1 VPIRRIVWTGQ
12 GVKVYDP
19 NPTETEI
26 CELYSGRNG
35 VAARIVKVTRQ
46 VTPQPGG
53 RQREIVTREEITFNK
68 RAGEPPVEK
77 VVQVGQEVRDLARAP
92 QD

>member
-19 NPTETEI
+19 APADAEI
-26 CELYSGRNG
+26 CELYSGRDG

-46 VTPQPGG
+46 VIQQPGG
-53 RQREIVTREEITFNK
+53 RRQEIITREEITFSK
-68 RAGEPPVEK
+68 RIGELPVETT
-77 VVQVGQEVRDLARAP
+77 VQVGREVTDLARAT
-92 QD
+92 

>member
-19 NPTETEI
+19 NPTDAEI
-26 CELYSGRNG
+26 CELYGGRNG

-46 VTPQPGG
+46 VVVLPGG
-53 RQREIVTREEITFNK
+53 RQQEIITREEITFNK
-68 RAGEPPVEK
+68 QAGEPPVEK
-77 VVQVGQEVRDLARAP
+77 GVQVGREVRELARAP
-92 QD
+92 

>member
-19 NPTETEI
+19 NPTDAEI
-26 CELYSGRNG
+26 CELYSGRDG

-53 RQREIVTREEITFNK
+53 RQQEIITREEITFSK
-68 RAGEPPVEK
+68 QAGEPAVEK
-77 VVQVGQEVRDLARAP
+77 VVQVGREVRDLARAT
-92 QD
+92 

>member
-1 VPIRRIVWTGQ
+1 VPIQRIVWTGQ

-19 NPTETEI
+19 NPTDAEI

-35 VAARIVKVTRQ
+35 VAARIVEVTRQ

-53 RQREIVTREEITFNK
+53 RQQEIITRQEITLNK
-68 RAGEPPVEK
+68 RGGEPPVEK
-77 VVQVGQEVRDLARAP
+77 VVQVGGR
-92 QD
+92 

>member
-1 VPIRRIVWTGQ
+1 VPIQRIVWTGQ

-19 NPTETEI
+19 NPTDAEI

-35 VAARIVKVTRQ
+35 VAARIVEVTRQ

-53 RQREIVTREEITFNK
+53 RQQEIITRQEITFNK
-68 RAGEPPVEK
+68 RAGEPPVER
-77 VVQVGQEVRDLARAP
+77 VVRVGREVRDLARAT
-92 QD
+92 

>member
-19 NPTETEI
+19 NPTDAEI
-26 CELYSGRNG
+26 CELFSGQNG

-46 VTPQPGG
+46 IVQQPGG
-53 RQREIVTREEITFNK
+53 RRQEIITREEIDFKKERGKPPTEK
-68 RAGEPPVEK
+68 RVDRGR
-77 VVQVGQEVRDLARAP
+77 EVRDLARTA
-92 QD
+92 QN

>member
-1 VPIRRIVWTGQ
+1 MPIQRIVWTGQ

-19 NPTETEI
+19 TPADAEI

-35 VAARIVKVTRQ
+35 VVARIVKVTHQIVQQPTGKRQ
-46 VTPQPGG
+46 
-53 RQREIVTREEITFNK
+53 EIITREEITFRK
-68 RAGEPPVEK
+68 QTGEPSVEK
-77 VVQVGQEVRDLARAP
+77 VVQVGREVRDLARAT